1 MMNCEARSN
10 DINAWKFLE
19 HLALSE
25 RRVLDSES
33 RGQIAAEENYQEGL
47 DCYSKTRRW
56 LVELDK
62 LIHSIIPYI
71 QGSRSSKL
79 I

>member
-1 MMNCEARSN
+1 MHGNSWN
-10 DINAWKFLE
+10 TL
-19 HLALSE
+19 LSAKE
-25 RRVLDSES
+25 ES
-33 RGQIAAEENYQEGL
+33 LIQNRADKIAGEENYQEGL

-62 LIHSIIPYI
+62 LIHSIIPYT

>member
-1 MMNCEARSN
+1 MHGNSWN
-10 DINAWKFLE
+10 TL
-19 HLALSE
+19 LSAKE
-25 RRVLDSES
+25 ES
-33 RGQIAAEENYQEGL
+33 LIQNRADKIAAEENYQEGL

>member
-1 MMNCEARSN
+1 MHGNSWN
-10 DINAWKFLE
+10 TL
-19 HLALSE
+19 LSAKE
-25 RRVLDSES
+25 ES
-33 RGQIAAEENYQEGL
+33 LIQNRADKIAAEENYQVGL

-62 LIHSIIPYI
+62 LIHSIIPYT